1 MRSGFEGA
9 SNFVAH
15 DVLHLAAHG
24 ALQRYTKIFASF
36 TLSGIMHIY
45 ADTGGGLAM
54 KQSGALQFFCMQ
66 ALGIMMEDGV
76 KVLYKHLTAVTRRLP
91 PSVEHAIGYAWVLFF
106 FVWTSPV
113 WVFPATLQMQE
124 EEAMLSLSALK
135 PLMRWG
141 SD

>member
-9 SNFVAH
+9 SNFVTH
-15 DVLHLAAHG
+15 DVLHLPAHG

-36 TLSGIMHIY
+36 ALSGVMHVF
-45 ADTGGGLAM
+45 ADMGGGLTM
-54 KQSGALQFFCMQ
+54 QQSGALQFFCMQ

-76 KVLYKHLTAVTRRLP
+76 KEAYKHLTNVTGRLP
-91 PSVEHAIGYAWVLFF
+91 HSMERAIGYAWVLFF

-113 WVFPATLQMQE
+113 WVFPATLQMKE

-135 PLMRWG
+135 PLMRWR

>member
-9 SNFVAH
+9 SSFVAH
-15 DVLHLAAHG
+15 DILQLPAHG

-36 TLSGIMHIY
+36 ALSGIMHIY
-45 ADTGGGLAM
+45 ADTGGGLTM
-54 KQSGALQFFCMQ
+54 QQSGALQFFCMQ

-76 KVLYKHLTAVTRRLP
+76 KALYKRLTAVTWRLP
-91 PSVEHAIGYAWVLFF
+91 RSVEHAIGYTWVLFF

-124 EEAMLSLSALK
+124 KEAMLSLSALK
-135 PLMRWG
+135 PLTRWR